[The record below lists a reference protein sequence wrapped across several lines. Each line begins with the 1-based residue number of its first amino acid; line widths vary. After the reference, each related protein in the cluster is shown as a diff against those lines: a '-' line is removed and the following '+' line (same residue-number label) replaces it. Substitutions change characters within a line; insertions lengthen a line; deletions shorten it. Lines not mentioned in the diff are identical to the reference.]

1 MTEELLPMVTVVST
15 LLFCLMSMMAASVT
29 PTVEDAVDA
38 LAPVK
43 VTVPKLVR
51 VTNEP
56 FSSKSSTIHSAFCPA
71 RAAYYTLS
79 ETIYHINYP
88 KTYRRRWSFDCLSDR
103 LPSRDI
109 R

>member
-51 VTNEP
+51 VTNDP
-56 FSSKSSTIHSAFCPA
+56 FSSKSSIIHSAFCPA
-71 RAAYYTLS
+71 RAAYHTLS

-88 KTYRRRWSFDCLSDR
+88 KTYRRRWSFDRLSDR